1 VSLVIAQ
8 GLKLSFGSKVLFD
21 QASFTIGPNDRIGL
35 VGANGT
41 GKSTLLRILVGQKT
55 PDEGRLTF
63 RRDARVGYLPQDL
76 LSLPPGPLV
85 DSVLST
91 VPGRTSLD
99 GRLADTEALLAAATE
114 VEEQLELSA
123 LLAELH
129 EEREHFDERF
139 GRHQAERILLGLGF
153 RARDLGEDTTTFS
166 GGWRMRAA
174 LAGLLLEDPDLLL
187 LDEPTNHLDLPT
199 LAWFDQFLRRS
210 HKALVLISHDREFL
224 NRQISKVVSLEV
236 EGLRTWSG
244 DYEDYRRQRVQEY
257 ERLLAQSEKV
267 SAKRAQLEAFI
278 NRFRAKASKATQAQS
293 KMKQLDKLESVEVL
307 RERDTVSFRFPA
319 VAASGREVARFRSI
333 RKAWGD
339 TVVYEGL
346 DAQVLRGQRIAVVG
360 LNGAGK
366 TTLLKLLA
374 GELEP
379 DAGTIELGHNVV
391 LGYYAQH
398 HAETLDRTR
407 TILEELG
414 ALVPDKSP
422 AYVRSVLGAFLFSGD
437 DVDKR
442 IGVLSG
448 GERARVALARL
459 LLKPANLLVMDEP
472 TNHLD
477 LDSSEALIEAL
488 EHYQGTLIFVSH
500 NRSFL
505 DALATQ
511 IWDVRDRRVTPFPG
525 NLVDYLHHL
534 ELTAEPDDA
543 SGAASGSTGVSSE
556 KQRRR
561 AEAEARAA
569 RSQRTGPLKKEIASL
584 EARIAQL
591 EAAQKEREAQ
601 LVDPAFAANYAA
613 SRPVLE
619 AHRADGAELEALYA
633 RWEAASSE
641 LSALTQGAG
650 G

>member
-1 VSLVIAQ
+1 MSLVIAQ
-8 GLKLSFGSKVLFD
+8 GLKLSFGSKVLLD
-21 QASFTIGPNDRIGL
+21 EASFTVSPQDRIGL

-41 GKSTLLRILVGQKT
+41 GKSTLLRILVGQQAL
-55 PDEGRLTF
+55 DDGRLTF

-76 LSLPPGPLV
+76 LSLPPGRLV
-85 DSVLST
+85 DSVMSA
-91 VPGRTSLD
+91 VAGRDSLD
-99 GRLADTEALLAAATE
+99 TRLAETEALLSAATE
-114 VEEQLELSA
+114 VSEQLELSE

-129 EEREHFDERF
+129 EELEHFEERF

-153 RARDLGEDTTTFS
+153 REKDLEKDTTVFS

-174 LAGLLLEDPDLLL
+174 LAGLRLEDPDLLL

-199 LAWFDQFLRRS
+199 LAWFDQFLKRS
-210 HKALVLISHDREFL
+210 KKAMVLISHDREFL
-224 NRQISKVVSLEV
+224 NRQIDKVISLEL

-244 DYEDYRRQRVQEY
+244 DYEDYRRQRTLEY
-257 ERLLAQSEKV
+257 ERLLAQSDKV
-267 SAKRAQLEAFI
+267 AAKRAQLETFI

-293 KMKQLDKLESVEVL
+293 KMKQLEKLEAVEVH
-307 RERDTVSFRFPA
+307 RERDTVSFRFPP
-319 VAASGREVARFRSI
+319 VAAPGREVARFASVK
-333 RKAWGD
+333 KAWGD

-379 DAGTIELGHNVV
+379 DEGTVTLGHNVQ

-398 HAETLDRTR
+398 HAETLDRSR

-422 AYVRSVLGAFLFSGD
+422 AYVRGVLGAFLFSGD

-488 EHYQGTLIFVSH
+488 ERYEGTLVFVSH

-525 NLVDYLHHL
+525 NLVEYLHHL
-534 ELTAEPDDA
+534 ELEARPPEE
-543 SGAASGSTGVSSE
+543 AAGPAGVGGGGE

-561 AEAEARAA
+561 AEAEARQAL
-569 RSQRTGPLKKEIASL
+569 SQKKGPLKKEIATL
-584 EARIAQL
+584 EARIAEL
-591 EAAQKEREAQ
+591 ESAQKEREAQ
-601 LVDPAFAANYAA
+601 LVDPAFAANFAA

-619 AHRADGAELEALYA
+619 AHRVDATELERLYA
-633 RWEAASSE
+633 RWEAASTS
-641 LSALTQGAG
+641 LAALTEGQG
-650 G
+650 